1 MGEAGLARPGILVC
15 SQVRTIS
22 VLRIVTGRVAAGA
35 LRYVTS
41 PTIRQQVREALG
53 HHFGLDMRP
62 SLDGADGT
70 ASFHERDAP

>member
-1 MGEAGLARPGILVC
+1 
-15 SQVRTIS
+15 
-22 VLRIVTGRVAAGA
+22 
-35 LRYVTS
+35 
-41 PTIRQQVREALG
+41 VREALG